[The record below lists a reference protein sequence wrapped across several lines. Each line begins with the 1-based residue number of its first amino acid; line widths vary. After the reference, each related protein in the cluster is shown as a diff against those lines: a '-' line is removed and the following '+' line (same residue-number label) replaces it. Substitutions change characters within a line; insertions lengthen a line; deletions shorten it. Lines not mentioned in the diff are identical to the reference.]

1 MGADLTPARALAI
14 AALALAALAITTL
27 AAAPDG
33 RAAPQTQTQ
42 TTPQTPAP
50 LCKGCLFAAAKGE
63 HRPLLVLLHGDRQ
76 PPRRMIAAFRA
87 AAARHD
93 VALLA
98 PPCPKEDGCDQR
110 SFWRWNADPSWL
122 AALVDRAVAAHDLD
136 PDRVALVG
144 WSGGATYLGKRMA
157 ELDDR
162 DDRDDL
168 DDLGARY
175 SAAILVGGGV
185 PSPRCAKRS
194 PMPVFLLQGDHN
206 PNHHLAVALRESLL
220 ACGHEVQWHLVRGA
234 DHAAEWKALTRSSM
248 QRQIFEFL
256 DAHPRRAATSA
267 STPTPAAAPAAPL
280 PDLPAR

>member
-1 MGADLTPARALAI
+1 VGADLTPARALAI
-14 AALALAALAITTL
+14 AALTIAAL

-33 RAAPQTQTQ
+33 RAAPQTQT
-42 TTPQTPAP
+42 PPAA

-63 HRPLLVLLHGDRQ
+63 RRPLLVLLHGDRQ

-87 AAARHD
+87 AAARYD

-168 DDLGARY
+168 DARY
-175 SAAILVGGGV
+175 SAAILVGGGM
-185 PSPRCAKRS
+185 PSPRCAKRT

-206 PNHHLAVALRESLL
+206 PNHPLAVALRESLL

-234 DHAAEWKALTRSSM
+234 DHAAEWMALTRSSM

-267 STPTPAAAPAAPL
+267 PAPTPAAAPAAPL